1 MSRKEKEISQGGEK
15 MAIRKKCKNLILAF
29 SLLACMPLLAQE
41 YTAGF
46 QQYLH
51 GNFQQAKE
59 IFIELLTKHPTREK
73 ESNLYKMK
81 GLCEFMQGDRAAA
94 AKSLEK
100 AKGLQPHLQ
109 LSSQEILDQSVL
121 DFFASIPT
129 PEEKVAPLKQPK
141 AEPIVA
147 EKPVSVPMEPKK
159 KAKKPVPTRTAVSH
173 PVVAP
178 SQKKEPSSSNKKEIP
193 ASWLEEST
201 HPHHGEEAHKE
212 KVQMP
217 HHEGVASSSE
227 QEKKT
232 EPLPSKAYYFLPFG
246 VGQYLNHEYKL
257 GVASTVAQVAS
268 LYIGWSYYNTANGI
282 VDDTNNEVAAREKIA
297 NTQFSDRAAQT
308 AYYQTQI
315 VDYKSEQTK
324 KSDKEYNDAYLML
337 GLFTSVWISSVVE
350 SLLHRTGGRDEAKEK
365 ASPLS
370 HADKQHF
377 SLQIRPN
384 PHTFSLSSSAG
395 MVTWTVLF

>member
-1 MSRKEKEISQGGEK
+1 
-15 MAIRKKCKNLILAF
+15 MAMKKNYKSVILVL
-29 SLLACMPLLAQE
+29 SLLAWMPLVAQE
-41 YTAGF
+41 YTTGF

-51 GNFQQAKE
+51 GNFQQAKD
-59 IFIELLTKHPTREK
+59 IFIELLAKHPTREK

-100 AKGLQPHLQ
+100 AKGLQPHLV

-121 DFFASIPT
+121 DFFASIPM
-129 PEEKVAPLKQPK
+129 PEEKVAPLEQPK
-141 AEPIVA
+141 AVPVVA
-147 EKPVSVPMEPKK
+147 EQAISVPMEPKK
-159 KAKKPVPTRTAVSH
+159 KPKKPIPQHAAVPH
-173 PVVAP
+173 PVVAAP
-178 SQKKEPSSSNKKEIP
+178 REKKSSSSSKKEIP
-193 ASWLEEST
+193 ASWLDESPPL
-201 HPHHGEEAHKE
+201 PHEGAIHKE

-217 HHEGVASSSE
+217 QLEEVASTSE
-227 QEKKT
+227 QGKRAKI
-232 EPLPSKAYYFLPFG
+232 LPSKAYYFLPFG
-246 VGQYLNHEYKL
+246 VGQYLNQDYKL

-268 LYIGWSYYNTANGI
+268 LYVGWNYYTAANRI
-282 VDDTNNEVAAREKIA
+282 VDDTNNEVAARQKIA
-297 NTQFSDRAAQT
+297 NTQFSDRTAQT

-324 KSDKEYNDAYLML
+324 KSDKEYNNAYLML

-350 SLLHRTGGRDEAKEK
+350 SLLQRSEGGIEAKEK

-377 SLQIRPN
+377 SLQIRPD

-395 MVTWTVLF
+395 VVAWTVFF